1 MNNLTKMRIRPI
13 LMVVLMNILGF
24 FLLYIFRQGK
34 DVNILYS
41 MAVMCALNIGV
52 YAVMSTFELGDVY
65 LYLMVSMLVSV
76 GMIML
81 FRLDPEYG
89 YSQIKWFVV
98 GTAVFFASYFVYR
111 AFSFWNN
118 LTLFYM
124 GAAIA
129 LYLVTLIAG
138 EEIKGAK
145 NWISF
150 GKFSVQPSEFI
161 KILYCFA
168 ISSFFSR
175 RHESSNLKEKIAGIK
190 RADIILAGFVYL
202 CIGFF
207 IIQREWGTAL
217 LFFLVYFSMLI
228 LYDAPLIMLLANALV
243 AVIGAYGGYLFTSHI
258 KVRVSTWL
266 DPWADATNRGYQ
278 ITQSLMAIC
287 SGGYFGAGIG
297 NGNPY
302 LIPEVHSDFIF
313 SAICEEMGI
322 FMGIAIILLYFIFS
336 YRGFK
341 TALKTADSFDRALCL
356 SLVISFAFQTFIIV
370 GGVIKLIPLTGITL
384 PFVSYGGSSMVS
396 CFIMLGIITA
406 VSYGKKKKK
415 DS

>member
-1 MNNLTKMRIRPI
+1 MTRMRLRPI
-13 LMVVLMNILGF
+13 LMIIMMNILGF
-24 FLLYIFRQGK
+24 SLLYMFRQGK
-34 DVNILYS
+34 DVNLLYC
-41 MAVMCALNIGV
+41 MAAMCALCIAV
-52 YAVMSTFELGDVY
+52 YAVMSVSELGDVY
-65 LYLMVSMLVSV
+65 LYLMVAMLVSV

-81 FRLDPEYG
+81 FRLDPSYG
-89 YSQIKWFVV
+89 YSQIKWFAA

-111 AFSFWNN
+111 SFSGWSKFTY
-118 LTLFYM
+118 LYM
-124 GAAIA
+124 GAAVF
-129 LYLVTLIAG
+129 LYLATLLFG

-145 NWISF
+145 NWISI
-150 GKFSVQPSEFI
+150 GGATVQPSEFI

-175 RHESSNLKEKIAGIK
+175 RHESNNFKERLAGVTK
-190 RADIILAGFVYL
+190 DDIILCGFVYL

-217 LFFLVYFSMLI
+217 LFFLIYFSMMI
-228 LYDAPLIMLLANALV
+228 LYDAPLVILLGNAAFATL
-243 AVIGAYGGYLFTSHI
+243 GAYGGYLFTSHI

-266 DPWADATNRGYQ
+266 NPWADATNRGYQ
-278 ITQSLMAIC
+278 IIQSLMAIC
-287 SGGYFGAGIG
+287 SGGYFGAGVG

-322 FMGIAIILLYFIFS
+322 FMGIAIIILYFIFS

-341 TALKTADSFDRALCL
+341 TAIRTSDSYDRALCL

-396 CFIMLGIITA
+396 SFIMLGILTA
-406 VSYGKKKKK
+406 VSYGRK
-415 DS
+415 S